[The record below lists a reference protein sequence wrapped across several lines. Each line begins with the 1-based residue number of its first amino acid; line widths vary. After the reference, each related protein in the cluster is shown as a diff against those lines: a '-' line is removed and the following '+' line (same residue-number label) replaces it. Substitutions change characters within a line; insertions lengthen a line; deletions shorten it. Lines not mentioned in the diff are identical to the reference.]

1 MPRNHLAL
9 CLVASVALIVAC
21 GAGSTWGQVRV
32 VSYNTLFGGPSNAT
46 EEALVS
52 TIFDG
57 IANESRNGIAK
68 RPDIVALQEQLIFT
82 GTNSTQN
89 VADVLNTL
97 YGVTTY
103 QATFPIGGSLRL
115 GYVYDSSTVT
125 LESSAGIPV
134 GIRSGVRAEWSVNGY
149 TNADFYTYNVHLR
162 AGEDQV
168 DARLTE
174 SNNLR
179 TNADALAA
187 DEEVIYLGDFNYNA
201 SIESGYLSLTNGVG
215 TNPGNAVGVDP
226 LQLSLWPSGAN
237 GIHNT
242 QSTRTDDLPD
252 GGATGGMDDRF
263 DLQIVTSELM
273 DNNGLSYI
281 GPTVPNGASE
291 HSYHAFG
298 NDGLAPD
305 IAINQVRTGRDYPL
319 ATLDALHDF
328 SDHLPVVADYQL
340 PGILSAE
347 AAVDNDRVIVGGF
360 TLAQIDVSNDATP
373 VAAAG
378 ADTIDFEITSPT
390 AIFTGSTTGE
400 VAPLASAE
408 ERPAV
413 ILVTAPGVTTTDFD
427 VASTADD
434 LNDSLVTA
442 SVDVTGLSSAEASF
456 EAGTTD
462 TSLTID
468 FGEVALDSGGGSLSE
483 LFDVFNREV
492 TAGFTSALD
501 IDGVQPITGDTST
514 LSLSPWLTQV
524 LAGDSASG
532 TAVFDTSVLGNFSA
546 TWEIAYSDEDLPG
559 ETSGTLTVDLIGE
572 VIAALLEGDYNGDGF
587 VDGADYTFW
596 ANRFGGTTPDDL
608 LADGNGD
615 GFVDG
620 ADYTYWA
627 NRFGNTSNL
636 TLDEINELFSPI
648 AVPEPAV
655 ISLLVLLGL
664 PYATRRRGR
673 IAAA

>member
-1 MPRNHLAL
+1 FL
-9 CLVASVALIVAC
+9 
-21 GAGSTWGQVRV
+21 
-32 VSYNTLFGGPSNAT
+32 
-46 EEALVS
+46 
-52 TIFDG
+52 
-57 IANESRNGIAK
+57 
-68 RPDIVALQEQLIFT
+68 
-82 GTNSTQN
+82 
-89 VADVLNTL
+89 
-97 YGVTTY
+97 
-103 QATFPIGGSLRL
+103 
-115 GYVYDSSTVT
+115 
-125 LESSAGIPV
+125 
-134 GIRSGVRAEWSVNGY
+134 
-149 TNADFYTYNVHLR
+149 TYNVHFD
-162 AGEDQV
+162 AGDLDE
-168 DARLTE
+168 ANRLSE
-174 SNNLR
+174 ANNLR
-179 TNADALAA
+179 SNADGLG
-187 DEEVIYLGDFNYNA
+187 DGESIVYLGDFNFTSSA
-201 SIESGYLSLTNGVG
+201 EPGYGALTAAGNGQAHDPVG
-215 TNPGNAVGVDP
+215 I
-226 LQLSLWPSGAN
+226 SSWPSAFFRTY
-237 GIHNT
+237 NT
-242 QSTRTDDLPD
+242 QSTRTQSLPD
-252 GGATGGMDDRF
+252 GGANGGMDDRF
-263 DLQIVTSELM
+263 DLQLVTGELM
-273 DNNGLSYI
+273 DGDGLSYI
-281 GPTVPNGASE
+281 GPNATGVATPE
-291 HSYHAFG
+291 HSYRAFG
-298 NDGLAPD
+298 NDNVGVDAAVND
-305 IAINQVRTGRDYPL
+305 VTTGVEYSAAVL
-319 ATLDALHDF
+319 NALHDF

-347 AAVDNDRVIVGGF
+347 ATVDNDRVIVGGF
-360 TLAQIDVSNDATP
+360 TLAQVDVSNDATP

-427 VASTADD
+427 VTSTAAD

-483 LFDVFNREV
+483 LFDVFNREI

-532 TAVFDTSVLGNFSA
+532 TALFDTSVLGSFSA

-572 VIAALLEGDYNGDGF
+572 VIAALLEGDYNGDGV

-673 IAAA
+673 NAAA